1 MIRERL
7 KELAVE
13 NLDIDPDQIDLDSKI
28 SDLDIDSIDLVDFI
42 MVIEDE
48 FSIEFSDEELD
59 EIESFADIVSLIES
73 KNLCL
78 YLIID

>member
-42 MVIEDE
+42 MTIEDE

-73 KNLCL
+73 KN
-78 YLIID
+78 

>member
-13 NLDIDPDQIDLDSKI
+13 NLDIDPDQIDRDSKI

-42 MVIEDE
+42 MIIEDE

-73 KNLCL
+73 KN
-78 YLIID
+78 